1 MLEGKLMLGF
11 PGDGNEMGVGIAT
24 EAPLHGGRPNVNL
37 VPDHLQLI
45 FGVPPS
51 TTARLNLIADLY
63 AEGRGLSERERE
75 VFKRFVLEGM
85 PSKQIAVDLGIAY
98 PTVKLYW
105 TRIFRKLGC
114 SDAIAVTVAFLREI
128 VASYECPDC
137 GRQRVSLPPEERL
150 LRLARAF
157 AAQRQLSA
165 RETEVFTGFVSRGKA
180 SKEIAV
186 ELGIA
191 YPTVKLYWTRICRK
205 LECDHATGA
214 LRTFLREA
222 IEQLSCREL
231 GRLYAV

>member
-1 MLEGKLMLGF
+1 MLGF
-11 PGDGNEMGVGIAT
+11 RGESNEMGFGTRSKAL
-24 EAPLHGGRPNVNL
+24 APISLKGGDL
-37 VPDHLQLI
+37 GADALQL
-45 FGVPPS
+45 FGAPPS
-51 TTARLNLIADLY
+51 TTERLDSIAQRY
-63 AEGRGLSERERE
+63 AEGRGLSERESE
-75 VFKRFVLEGM
+75 VFKRFVLDAM
-85 PSKQIAVDLGIAY
+85 PSKQIAVELGIAY

-114 SDAIAVTVAFLREI
+114 SDAIAVTVSFLREI
-128 VASYECPDC
+128 VAANECPDC
-137 GRQRVSLPPEERL
+137 ESVSLAPEERL

-157 AAQRQLSA
+157 AQQRQLSA

-205 LECDHATGA
+205 LACDRATGA

-222 IEQLSCREL
+222 LEHPSCHEL
-231 GRLYAV
+231 GRLHAV

>member
-1 MLEGKLMLGF
+1 MLGF
-11 PGDGNEMGVGIAT
+11 PGDGSEIGFGTASDRLVQASLASN
-24 EAPLHGGRPNVNL
+24 NVT
-37 VPDHLQLI
+37 PDHLQLI

-51 TTARLNLIADLY
+51 TTQRLDLIADRY
-63 AEGRGLSERERE
+63 AEGRGLSERESE

-85 PSKQIAVDLGIAY
+85 PSKQIAVELGIAY

-114 SDAIAVTVAFLREI
+114 SDAVAVTVAFLREI
-128 VASYECPDC
+128 VASYECPNC
-137 GRQRVSLPPEERL
+137 GPGRVSLPPEERL
-150 LRLARAF
+150 LRLARSF
-157 AAQRQLSA
+157 AQQRQLSA

-191 YPTVKLYWTRICRK
+191 YPTVKLYWTRICKK
-205 LECDHATGA
+205 LACDHATGS

-222 IEQLSCREL
+222 IERLSCREL